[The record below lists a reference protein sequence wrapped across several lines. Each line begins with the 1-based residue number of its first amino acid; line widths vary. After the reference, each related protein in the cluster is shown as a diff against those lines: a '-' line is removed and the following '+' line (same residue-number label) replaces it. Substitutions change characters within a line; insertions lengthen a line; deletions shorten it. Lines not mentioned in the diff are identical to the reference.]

1 MKTVMQHL
9 PILIPL
15 VVIQLTLMVTALI
28 HVLRHPHYRF
38 GSKLFWILIV
48 ALLNIIGPVVYFAA
62 GKGENR

>member
-1 MKTVMQHL
+1 MNTITQYL

-15 VVIQLTLMVTALI
+15 VVIQLTLMLTALI

-38 GSKLFWILIV
+38 GSKLFWILVV
-48 ALLNIIGPVVYFAA
+48 ALLNIIGPVAYFAA